1 MRTNHTKNHSF
12 FPHTGDDDKLTVFP
26 PSTTGSLSSITTT
39 SLVSESGAAGEGA
52 GSDQGDDKSEKHQLT
67 GIKQEKWWQTTIQV
81 AIPFFLAGIGTIGAG
96 IILGHVE
103 VRTMELKYMCFH
115 HRKDVSM

>member
-1 MRTNHTKNHSF
+1 MTYFAYSNF
-12 FPHTGDDDKLTVFP
+12 IGDDDKLTVFP

-39 SLVSESGAAGEGA
+39 SLVSESGVAGEGT

-67 GIKQEKWWQTTIQV
+67 SITQEKWWHMTIQV

-103 VRTMELKYMCFH
+103 VSENILYEMYKFISVV
-115 HRKDVSM
+115 D